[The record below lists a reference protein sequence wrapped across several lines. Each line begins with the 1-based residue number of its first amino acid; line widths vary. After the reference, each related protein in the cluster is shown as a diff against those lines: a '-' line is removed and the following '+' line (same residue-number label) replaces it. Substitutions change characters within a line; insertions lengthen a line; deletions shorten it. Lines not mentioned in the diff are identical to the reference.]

1 MWIVYLKYFLAVI
14 INIYDLL
21 ILIRCLLSFMA
32 MGAQNKFTDFIYGV
46 TEPLLAPVRALLA
59 KTPLG
64 NMMLDFSPV
73 VVILLLNLLLGLL

>member
-21 ILIRCLLSFMA
+21 ILIRCLLSFVA

-46 TEPLLAPVRALLA
+46 TEPLLAPVRALLS